1 MFLLYQHYQIEL
13 KMEFVM
19 VNYINVFCYR
29 YNFLIDF
36 VGNKLLNLINYL
48 ETKHIIRALYL
59 I

>member
-48 ETKHIIRALYL
+48 ETKHIIRALY
-59 I
+59 